1 MGQPVEAEELLHGG
15 GEEQLQRGVENAAA
29 LRPLLLL
36 HLHLHEGPHRLP
48 RAGSG
53 SETKAV
59 SCNASVSYCPALFG
73 CFFVC
78 FKTYQSSEHCKIL
91 KLIPSPTATH
101 PLTFDIQT
109 MQ

>member
-15 GEEQLQRGVENAAA
+15 GEEQLQRGVENAAT

-53 SETKAV
+53 PETKAEFWLRLLFPL
-59 SCNASVSYCPALFG
+59 SSISIRNMNKKSRRASSFT
-73 CFFVC
+73 
-78 FKTYQSSEHCKIL
+78 KTK
-91 KLIPSPTATH
+91 K
-101 PLTFDIQT
+101 
-109 MQ
+109 MQQQHQGVAARRSVVIM